1 MSLTPI
7 TKESMQQLKIKSE
20 EAELIKKIK
29 LEEAERIRKINMII
43 EEIYKE
49 SIKEATNTTNKFYG
63 FDIVSFL
70 CERVVNPNLHFG
82 NRGTRC
88 NPSHYNSDICNDKYL
103 GYFVNENEKTIINE
117 LKILFP
123 DCLISFNLCVRGQN
137 RKWHNISKVDDK
149 LLPFINNSNTITKC
163 IVIDWS

>member
-7 TKESMQQLKIKSE
+7 TKESMKQLKCKTE

-70 CERVVNPNLHFG
+70 CERVNSNLDFRY
-82 NRGTRC
+82 RGTRC
-88 NPSHYNSDICNDKYL
+88 NPSHHNSDICNDKYL
-103 GYFVNENEKTIINE
+103 GDFVNENEKTIINE